1 MILKSCKWKACS
13 TEESVCQSVS
23 ISNAS
28 SPKQEQYGYLHIFL
42 LQMLGLLFQT
52 SSNGCQL
59 GIAFLQCFDFLFQRF
74 LIILLSFLKKKRTSI
89 MMTSLFLWQNICWN
103 SQEVLIILSTHY
115 KLTPFSGTLKWQYCI
130 NVKDFDCVWCDSIG
144 IHIFRDYCWCRDC
157 RLNIARRA
165 KVINGSPIRNAT
177 INVHQYKTLHD
188 RPTKSFFFHLQNL

>member
-1 MILKSCKWKACS
+1 MINLLSFNCFAEGDTKKCKWKACS

-74 LIILLSFLKKKRTSI
+74 LIILLSFLKKKEHPSWWHHFFYDKT
-89 MMTSLFLWQNICWN
+89 FV
-103 SQEVLIILSTHY
+103 E
-115 KLTPFSGTLKWQYCI
+115 TLRKFWSFC
-130 NVKDFDCVWCDSIG
+130 
-144 IHIFRDYCWCRDC
+144 
-157 RLNIARRA
+157 LL
-165 KVINGSPIRNAT
+165 T
-177 INVHQYKTLHD
+177 INSHHFLAPKMAILY
-188 RPTKSFFFHLQNL
+188 